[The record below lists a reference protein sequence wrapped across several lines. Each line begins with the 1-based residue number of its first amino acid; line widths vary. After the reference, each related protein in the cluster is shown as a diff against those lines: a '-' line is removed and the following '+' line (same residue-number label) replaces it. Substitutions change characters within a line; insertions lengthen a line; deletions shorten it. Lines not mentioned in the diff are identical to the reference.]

1 MRKIILM
8 IAACALAFS
17 LMAVAARAEIRS
29 LEMTIFGMD

>member
-8 IAACALAFS
+8 AAALALAFS

-29 LEMTIFGMD
+29 LEMTVFGMD